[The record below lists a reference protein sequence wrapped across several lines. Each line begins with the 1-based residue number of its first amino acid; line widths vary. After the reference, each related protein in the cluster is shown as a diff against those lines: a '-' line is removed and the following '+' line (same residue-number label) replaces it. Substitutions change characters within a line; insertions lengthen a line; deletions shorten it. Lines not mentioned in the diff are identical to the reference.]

1 MTHRWIYFGDVM
13 AEVSFYVGGDRWR
26 VWSSKNLL
34 PEWRGDWNVVVLDD
48 AGNVL
53 HEDTLIYGE

>member
-1 MTHRWIYFGDVM
+1 MYFGDVM
-13 AEVSFYVGGDRWR
+13 AEVSFNVGGDRWR
-26 VWSSKNLL
+26 VWSSKTLV
-34 PEWRGDWNVVVLDD
+34 PEWRGDWNVIVVDE